1 MLTTQRSQQVPTQS
15 LWGQTFSQRI
25 QEFPSTLLSVIS
37 GALPTDLRGSLYR
50 NGPALFERGG
60 ERIAHWF
67 DGDGAILG
75 VHFDGAQSTGVYRMV
90 QTSGFQAEEAS
101 GRFQFGGYGRR
112 SSGPFWSKS
121 ANQSKNAANTSVL
134 AASDRLLALWEGG
147 QPHALDLN
155 TLETRGLDTLQGLE
169 AGQTF
174 SAHPKIDPQTGE
186 IYNFGITF
194 GRKTQLH
201 LYRCDRAGHIQQHGV
216 VALAHIPMIHD
227 FVLAGPY
234 LIFFISPVHL
244 NPLPVLL
251 RQKSYSDALHWHP
264 DRGTQVLVV
273 DRETLKPIKQGE
285 ADPWFQWHFGNGFV
299 DRDGQV
305 VVDVVRYPDFRTNQF
320 LKEVP
325 SGKPKTDAFGTL
337 WRLRVNPQTATVTEA
352 ISLSD
357 RTCEFPTVSPNEVG
371 QPSRYTYMAA
381 RSDRS
386 QMTDVFDAIAGYDHE
401 LGEMTLADLGRQ
413 RYPSEPIFAPNP
425 QHPDRGWILSVV
437 YDAKTH
443 TSEVWIFDDRGL
455 GNGPICRLA
464 LPQVVALG
472 FHGTW
477 SDKMAG

>member
-15 LWGQTFSQRI
+15 PWGQAFAQRI
-25 QEFPSTLLSVIS
+25 QEFPSTPLTVLS
-37 GALPTDLRGSLYR
+37 GTLPTNLRGSLYR
-50 NGPALFERGG
+50 NGPALFERRG

-75 VHFDGAQSTGVYRMV
+75 VHFNEANATGVYRMV
-90 QTSGFQAEEAS
+90 QTSGYQAEEAA

-112 SSGPFWSKS
+112 PSGPFWSKS

-134 AASDRLLALWEGG
+134 AVSDRLLALWEGG
-147 QPHALDLN
+147 QPHALDLK
-155 TLETRGLDTLQGLE
+155 TLETRGLDGLQGLE
-169 AGQTF
+169 SGQTF
-174 SAHPKIDPQTGE
+174 SAHPKVDPQTGD

-201 LYRCDRAGHIQQHGV
+201 LYRCDRAGHLQQHGV
-216 VALAHIPMIHD
+216 VALDRIPMIHD

-251 RQKSYSDALHWHP
+251 RQKSYSDSLRWHP
-264 DRGTQVLVV
+264 ERGTQILVV
-273 DRETLKPIKQGE
+273 DRETLMPIQQGE
-285 ADPWFQWHFGNGFV
+285 TDPWFQWHFGNGFV
-299 DRDGQV
+299 DSDGQV
-305 VVDVVRYPDFRTNQF
+305 CVDVLRYADFQTNQF

-325 SGKPKTDAFGTL
+325 FGQPATAAFGQL
-337 WRLRVNPQTATVTEA
+337 WRLRVNPQTATVVEA
-352 ISLSD
+352 IPLSD
-357 RTCEFPTVSPNEVG
+357 RTCEFPTVNPNEVG

-381 RSDRS
+381 RSDRA
-386 QMTDVFDAIAGYDHE
+386 QRTDLFDAIACYDHQ
-401 LGEMTLADLGRQ
+401 LGEMMLADLGGQ

-425 QHPDRGWILSVV
+425 QQPDRGWILSVV
-437 YDAKTH
+437 YDAKSNA
-443 TSEVWIFDDRGL
+443 SEVWIFDSQELRD
-455 GNGPICRLA
+455 GPICRLA

-477 SDKMAG
+477 KAA